1 MNKHRHSIPRELEEM
16 KLIRNSHKH
25 WETECHECFMIKA
38 ITYYVPFNM
47 QDPEIYL
54 HEHTI

>member
-16 KLIRNSHKH
+16 NHKH
-25 WETECHECFMIKA
+25 WETECHECFIIKA